1 MKKLS
6 PVLAVLVFAVLAL
19 SLSACGSS
27 SGDSGDSKGGTLKV
41 SFAGFPDYLDPQLS
55 YTAEGWSATY
65 NTYIPLLTYAHA
77 EGTEGSEVI
86 PGLAE
91 DLPQK
96 SNDGKTYELTLVDGL
111 KYSDGTPVKASDYK
125 ATVERLF
132 EMESPASPFFSD
144 IVGAEDFLE
153 GKADSI
159 AGIETDDKTGRITI
173 DLNNPRGSFEA
184 ELAMPFTAPVPP
196 DTPAKPQT
204 ATPPPATGPY
214 EIVESNPGRG
224 WSYAR
229 NPQWEKNNADLLP
242 DLPGG
247 HVDRIE
253 ATVISN
259 QSTQVN
265 DVEQGKTNWMF
276 DPLPADRVAAVKQKY
291 EGTQL
296 RVVPSISTYFF
307 WFNTTQPPFD
317 DLKVR
322 QAINHAIDPAALE
335 RIYAGEIAGTQQILP
350 PGMPGYEKFELY
362 PFDLAKAKE
371 MIAEA
376 NPSDKEIT
384 VWTNNL
390 SPNDEATEYYEG
402 VLRDLG
408 FDVTLKVINPDNY
421 FTLIGNTSTPDLD
434 TGWLNWFEDYPHP
447 NDFFQPLLSG
457 ESIAPTFNT
466 NMAQLD
472 NPELNARIEELSAK
486 ELTPEVEGEYAQ
498 LDREFMEEA
507 PWAPF
512 GNRTLTLFVS
522 SDVDFDEVIWNPTFS
537 GDLTSFQLK

>member
-1 MKKLS
+1 VKKLS
-6 PVLAVLVFAVLAL
+6 PVLAVVVLAVLAL
-19 SLSACGSS
+19 SFSACGSS
-27 SGDSGDSKGGTLKV
+27 SDDSGDSKGGTLKV
-41 SFAGFPDYLDPQLS
+41 SFAAFPDYLDPQLS
-55 YTAEGWSATY
+55 YTSEGWSAMY

-77 EGTEGSEVI
+77 EGNEGSEVI

-91 DLPQK
+91 DLPEK
-96 SNDGKTYELTLVDGL
+96 SNGGKTYELTLVDGL
-111 KYSDGTPVKASDYK
+111 KYSDGTPVKASDFK
-125 ATVERLF
+125 STVERLF
-132 EMESPASPFFSD
+132 ELESGASPFFSD

-153 GKADSI
+153 GKASSI
-159 AGIETDDKTGRITI
+159 AGIETDDATGRITI
-173 DLNNPRGSFEA
+173 DLNSPRGSFES
-184 ELAMPFTAPVPP
+184 ELAMPFVALVPAE
-196 DTPAKPQT
+196 TPAKPQT
-204 ATPPPATGPY
+204 ANPPPATGPY

-247 HVDRIE
+247 HVDRIDV
-253 ATVISN
+253 TVVSN

-291 EGTQL
+291 EGKQL

-307 WFNTTQPPFD
+307 FFNTTRAPFD

-335 RIYAGEIAGTQQILP
+335 RIYAGEIAAGQQILP

-390 SPNDEATEYYEG
+390 SPNDEASEYYEG

-457 ESIAPTFNT
+457 ESIAPTNNT
-466 NMAQLD
+466 NIAQFD
-472 NPELNARIEELSAK
+472 DPDVNAKITELSEK
-486 ELTPEVEGEYAQ
+486 ELTPEVEAEYAQ
-498 LDREFMEEA
+498 LDREVMEQA

-512 GNRTLTLFVS
+512 GNRSLTLFVS
-522 SDVDFDEVIWNPTFS
+522 SDIDFDKVVWNPTFS
-537 GDLTSFQLK
+537 GDLTSFQFK